1 MNLRTQLR
9 SGTGMAKFLPRKQI
23 TLLSPSTTLNLSGL
37 HIFDDKKIS
46 EKLQKFHLEKIG
58 KNEFELQF
66 KHKTEKEID
75 SVLELNQT
83 SSSEIFNITHKAS
96 YKKLK

>member
-9 SGTGMAKFLPRKQI
+9 SGTGMAEFLPRKQI

-58 KNEFELQF
+58 KNEFDLQF